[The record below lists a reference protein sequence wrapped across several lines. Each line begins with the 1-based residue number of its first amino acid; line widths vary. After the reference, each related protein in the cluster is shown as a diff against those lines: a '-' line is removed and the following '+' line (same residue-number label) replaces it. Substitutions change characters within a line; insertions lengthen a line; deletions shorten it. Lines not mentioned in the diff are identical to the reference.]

1 MSVSSQIS
9 DASWQQMAM
18 FLRDIAQSNGARLSD
33 WVVQV
38 ADLLSADAVAIV
50 LNEPKRKR
58 LRCVASTVP
67 LKPTVESGQ
76 AIVPS
81 VRSLAATVIA
91 AGQPHRNTGRDRSL
105 FEYLSSMEVESAFAV
120 PLLCGDERI
129 GVLEVVR
136 RRDGVNRLPI
146 AQMIASAFA
155 LAIVRDRDQAALRQ
169 AKAEIASFDQ
179 LKADFVGVA
188 SHELMSPLAVIVGH
202 VSMVREDVTGEM
214 AQQLDSAL
222 KAAARMREL
231 VDDMINL
238 RYIDAGQTQ
247 LDLSRFDLAEFIKIE
262 AEERQK
268 LFEERGQH
276 LRLRITKRPLPVAGD
291 QRMFTVVLDI
301 LLKNAAKFTEE
312 GGTIGVVAEERDGKA
327 WFAVADTG
335 IGIPADELEKI
346 FGRFYQVEH
355 HLRRKY
361 DGMGL
366 GLAIAKDLVE
376 LHEGRIWADSE
387 VGQGS
392 QFNVML
398 PLVRDLAF

>member
-1 MSVSSQIS
+1 MSVTEQIS

-18 FLRDIAQSNGARLSD
+18 FLRDVAQSDGARLSD

-58 LRCVASTVP
+58 LRCVATTIP
-67 LKPTVESGQ
+67 LTPSVESGQ

-81 VRSLAATVIA
+81 VRSLSATVIA
-91 AGQPHRNTGRDRSL
+91 SGQPHRSTGRDRSL
-105 FEYLSSMEVESAFAV
+105 FEYLSTVYVESAFAV
-120 PLLCGDERI
+120 PLLCGDERV
-129 GVLEVVR
+129 GVLEVMR
-136 RRDGVNRLPI
+136 PRDGINRLPI

-155 LAIVRDRDQAALRQ
+155 LAIVRDRDQAELRR
-169 AKAEIASFDQ
+169 AKEEIANFDQ

-188 SHELMSPLAVIVGH
+188 SHELMSPLAVVVGH
-202 VSMVREDVTGEM
+202 VSMMREDVSGEM
-214 AQQLDSAL
+214 GEQLDIVL

-247 LDLSRFDLAEFIKIE
+247 LNLSRFDLAEFIKIE
-262 AEERQK
+262 AEDRHD
-268 LFEERGQH
+268 LFEAKGLA
-276 LRLRITKRPLPVAGD
+276 LRLRITKRPLPIAGD
-291 QRMFTVVLDI
+291 QRMLSVVLDV
-301 LLKNAAKFTEE
+301 LLKNAVKFTDE
-312 GGTIGVVAEERDGKA
+312 GGTVGVVVEERDGKG

-335 IGIPADELEKI
+335 IGIPKAELEKI

-398 PLVRDLAF
+398 PLMRDLDF

>member
-1 MSVSSQIS
+1 MSVIEQIS

-18 FLRDIAQSNGARLSD
+18 FLRDVAQSDGARLSD

-38 ADLLSADAVAIV
+38 ADLLSAEAVAIV

-81 VRSLAATVIA
+81 VRSLSATVIA
-91 AGQPHRNTGRDRSL
+91 SGQPHRNTGRDRSL
-105 FEYLSSMEVESAFAV
+105 FEYLTTIPVESAFAV
-120 PLLCGDERI
+120 PLLSGDERV

-136 RRDGVNRLPI
+136 RRDNLNRLPI

-155 LAIVRDRDQAALRQ
+155 LAIVRDRDQAALRH
-169 AKAEIASFDQ
+169 AKAEIATFDQ

-202 VSMVREDVTGEM
+202 VSMVREDVQGEM
-214 AQQLDSAL
+214 GQQLDLVL
-222 KAAARMREL
+222 KAAARIREL

-247 LDLSRFDLAEFIKIE
+247 LDLSRFDLAEFVKSE
-262 AEERQK
+262 AEERRH
-268 LFEERGQH
+268 LFEAKGQS
-276 LRLRITKRPLPVAGD
+276 LRLRITKRALPVAGD
-291 QRMFTVVLDI
+291 QRMFSVVLDV
-301 LLKNAAKFTEE
+301 LLKNATKFTDE

-327 WFAVADTG
+327 WFAVADSG
-335 IGIPADELEKI
+335 IGIPAEELERI

-361 DGMGL
+361 SGMGL

-387 VGQGS
+387 VGKGS

-398 PLVRDLAF
+398 PLMRDLEF